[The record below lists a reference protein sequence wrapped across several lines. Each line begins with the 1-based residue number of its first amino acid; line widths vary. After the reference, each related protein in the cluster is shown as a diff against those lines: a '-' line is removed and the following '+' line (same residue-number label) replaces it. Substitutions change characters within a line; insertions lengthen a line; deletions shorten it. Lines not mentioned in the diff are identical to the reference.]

1 MAFKCVARTPALED
15 QSPGS
20 LETRMTIVFQPLA
33 VSGLCL
39 LTLLVSVLHVPVT
52 EAAISVGAA
61 AASGVMYAA
70 GGVGGGR
77 NPYRDENAE
86 ASDLKF
92 LFLSLK

>member
-1 MAFKCVARTPALED
+1 MED

-33 VSGLCL
+33 VSGLC
-39 LTLLVSVLHVPVT
+39 LLVSVLHVPVT

-70 GGVGGGR
+70 GGPGGGR

-92 LFLSLK
+92 LFLSLAKMKVYVVSLSSFL

>member
-1 MAFKCVARTPALED
+1 MAFKCVARTPALKD

-20 LETRMTIVFQPLA
+20 LETRMTTVVQPLA
-33 VSGLCL
+33 ASGLCL
-39 LTLLVSVLHVPVT
+39 LLSVLHVPVT

-61 AASGVMYAA
+61 AASGAIYAA

-86 ASDLKF
+86 ASPLKF
-92 LFLSLK
+92 LFFSIMK